1 MNAAV
6 HVEGLRR
13 TFGDFVAVD
22 DLSLDVAPGEV
33 FGFLGPNGAGKTTTI
48 RMLTGLLLPSSG
60 TGTVAGFDIM
70 TESESIKRNIG
81 YMSQLFSLYSDLTI
95 EENIALF
102 SGLYNVERSRRRER
116 RDWVMEMS
124 GLADKRDRLVQ
135 ELSLGWK
142 QRLALGCAVLHE
154 PSVIFLD
161 EPTSGVDPISRR
173 TFWDLIYELAGEGRT
188 IFVTTHYMEEAE
200 YANRLALMNRGKL
213 IALDTPHALRDAMTE
228 PLFEV
233 AVENGV
239 KAVPV
244 LQADPEVKTAALFG
258 RSLHVTLDGRS
269 GGGSTIEET
278 LRRGG
283 ITARSIRQ
291 IDPSLEDVFV
301 SLVRESGGAVDG

>member
-1 MNAAV
+1 MSSAV
-6 HVEGLRR
+6 HVDGLTR

-22 DLSLDVAPGEV
+22 HVSFDVKQGEV

-60 TGTVAGFDIM
+60 AGRVAGFDIM
-70 TESESIKRNIG
+70 SETEAIKRNIG
-81 YMSQLFSLYSDLTI
+81 YMSQLFSLYGDLTI
-95 EENIALF
+95 EENIALY
-102 SGLYNVERSRRRER
+102 SGLYNVEKSRRAER
-116 RDWVMEMS
+116 RDWVVEMS
-124 GLADKRDRLVQ
+124 GLAEQRHRLVR

-154 PSVIFLD
+154 PSIIFLD

-173 TFWDLIYELAGEGRT
+173 RFWDLIYDLAGEGRT

-213 IALDTPHALRDAMTE
+213 IALDTPHALRQAMTE

-233 AVENGV
+233 KAGDGIRAVT
-239 KAVPV
+239 V
-244 LQADPEVKTAALFG
+244 LQANPAVRTAALFG
-258 RSLHVTLDGRS
+258 RVLHVTVEDAGTGRENLEQILAS
-269 GGGSTIEET
+269 EGIESTSIE
-278 LRRGG
+278 R
-283 ITARSIRQ
+283 

-301 SLVRESGGAVDG
+301 SLVQDSGGAVDG